1 MFLKKIN
8 RLSITITP
16 LLNQYKELCQN
27 FSLKQILRKPTRITC
42 HCASLLDHIL
52 SNSVEKIS
60 DSGIIDIGVS
70 DHQLTFCTR
79 KILRHK
85 TNNHKNVYV
94 RSLKN
99 YNIEKFSKS
108 LQDAKFPNYD
118 IFSNVDIAYEDLLKR
133 LSSAIESV
141 APLREVR
148 IKNNSEDWFDGE
160 LRDKIKE
167 RDQLFRKFRKSK
179 LQRDENLYKI

>member
-1 MFLKKIN
+1 
-8 RLSITITP
+8 
-16 LLNQYKELCQN
+16 
-27 FSLKQILRKPTRITC
+27 
-42 HCASLLDHIL
+42 
-52 SNSVEKIS
+52 
-60 DSGIIDIGVS
+60 
-70 DHQLTFCTR
+70 
-79 KILRHK
+79 LRHK

-99 YNIEKFSKS
+99 YNIEKFSKA

-118 IFSNVDIAYEDLLKR
+118 IFSNVDIAYNDLLKR

-160 LRDKIKE
+160 LHDKIKE
-167 RDQLFRKFRKSK
+167 RDQLFQKFQKSK
-179 LQRDENLYKI
+179 LQRDENLYKISKNSVQSLVKFK